1 MNKQDRSRLIQQYK
15 TGPEVLLAAWTAC
28 PLAARTWKPSSSEW
42 SAHEII
48 LHCGDSET
56 FAATRIRL
64 LLAEPNPIIAGYD
77 QDTWVHT
84 FDYGQLPIDLAFAT
98 ISAVRASTN
107 CVITG
112 LDDQMWEAA
121 GNHTEAGPYS
131 AQDWLSIYGVHL
143 HEHADQIRANADL
156 WRLDQDGS
164 NVSTSE
170 GNT

>member
-1 MNKQDRSRLIQQYK
+1 MNKQHRSRLIQQYR
-15 TGPEVLLAAWTAC
+15 TGHEVLLAAWTAC
-28 PLAARTWKPSSSEW
+28 PLAARTWKPSTSDW

-77 QDTWVHT
+77 QDAWVHT
-84 FDYGQLPIDLAFAT
+84 FDYGHLPIDLAYAT
-98 ISAVRASTN
+98 IVAVRASTFH
-107 CVITG
+107 VIMG
-112 LDDQMWEAA
+112 LKDESWEKA
-121 GNHTEAGPYS
+121 GNHTDAGAYS

-143 HEHADQIRANADL
+143 HEHADQIRANANL
-156 WRLDQDGS
+156 WRTQHDATRA
-164 NVSTSE
+164 STTE